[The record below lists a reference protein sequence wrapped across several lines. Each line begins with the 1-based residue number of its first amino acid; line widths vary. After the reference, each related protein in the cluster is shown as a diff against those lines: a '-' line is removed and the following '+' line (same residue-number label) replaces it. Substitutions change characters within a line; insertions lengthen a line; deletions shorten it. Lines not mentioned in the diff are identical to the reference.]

1 MQIKVK
7 LFASLRKQVGK
18 KEFEMDVKEQDKVKD
33 IVQSLNLPENDNFI
47 TMINGV
53 HCKLDHNLND
63 GDVLSIFPMIA
74 GG

>member
-18 KEFEMDVKEQDKVKD
+18 KELEINVSEKDKVRNVVK
-33 IVQSLNLPENDNFI
+33 SLNLSEKDNFI

>member
-7 LFASLRKQVGK
+7 LFASLRNQVGK
-18 KEFEMDVKEQDKVKD
+18 KELEMDIFDQDKVKD
-33 IVQSLNLPENDNFI
+33 VVKSLNLSEKDNFI

-53 HCKLDHNLND
+53 HCKLDHHLND

>member
-1 MQIKVK
+1 LELNI
-7 LFASLRKQVGK
+7 SR
-18 KEFEMDVKEQDKVKD
+18 QDKIRDVIK
-33 IVQSLNLPENDNFI
+33 SLKLSEKDNFI

-53 HCKLDHNLND
+53 HCKLDHNLKN

>member
-7 LFASLRKQVGK
+7 LFASLRNQVGK
-18 KEFEMDVKEQDKVKD
+18 KELEMDISDQDKVRDVVKL
-33 IVQSLNLPENDNFI
+33 LNLSEKDNFI

-53 HCKLDHNLND
+53 HCKLDHGLNE

>member
-7 LFASLRKQVGK
+7 LFASLRKQVGQ
-18 KEFEMDVKEQDKVKD
+18 KELEMNISDQEKVRD
-33 IVQSLNLPENDNFI
+33 IVKTLNLSENGNYI
-47 TMINGV
+47 TMINGI
-53 HCKLDHNLND
+53 HCKLDYTLND

>member
-1 MQIKVK
+1 MHIKVR
-7 LFASLRKQVGK
+7 LFASLRIKVGK
-18 KEFEMDVKEQDKVKD
+18 KELDLDISGHNKVSDVIK
-33 IVQSLNLPENDNFI
+33 SLNLSEQDNFI

-53 HCKLDHNLND
+53 HCKLDHNLSD

>member
-7 LFASLRKQVGK
+7 LFASLRNQVGK
-18 KEFEMDVKEQDKVKD
+18 KEFDMNISEKDKVGDVIK
-33 IVQSLNLPENDNFI
+33 SLKLSEQNNFI
-47 TMINGV
+47 TMINGI
-53 HCKLDHNLND
+53 HCKLDNPLKD

>member
-7 LFASLRKQVGK
+7 LFASLRNQLGK
-18 KEFEMDVKEQDKVKD
+18 KELDLNISGEDKVRD
-33 IVQSLNLPENDNFI
+33 IIKSLNLAEQDNFI

-53 HCKLDHNLND
+53 HCKLDHHLND

>member
-7 LFASLRKQVGK
+7 LFASLRKQVGQ
-18 KEFEMDVKEQDKVKD
+18 KELEMEISERDKVKD
-33 IVQSLNLPENDNFI
+33 IVQSLNLSEKDNFI

-53 HCKLDHNLND
+53 HCKLDHGISN

>member
-1 MQIKVK
+1 MQIQIK
-7 LFASLRKQVGK
+7 LFASLRNKVGK
-18 KEFEMDVKEQDKVKD
+18 KELEMGISDQDQVSDVIK
-33 IVQSLNLPENDNFI
+33 SLNLSAKDNFI

-53 HCKLDHNLND
+53 HCKLDHELRD

>member
-1 MQIKVK
+1 MHIKVK
-7 LFASLRKQVGK
+7 LFASLRNQVGK
-18 KEFEMDVKEQDKVKD
+18 KELDLDISDQKNVRDVIKV
-33 IVQSLNLPENDNFI
+33 LNLSEQDNFI

-53 HCKLDHNLND
+53 HCKMDHNLND

>member
-1 MQIKVK
+1 
-7 LFASLRKQVGK
+7 
-18 KEFEMDVKEQDKVKD
+18 MDVAECDKVRD
-33 IVQSLNLPENDNFI
+33 IIRSLNLSEKDNFI

-53 HCKLDHNLND
+53 HCKLNQNLND

>member
-1 MQIKVK
+1 MNIKIK
-7 LFASLRKQVGK
+7 LFASLRNKIGK
-18 KEFEMDVKEQDKVKD
+18 KELEMEVIDQDKVSDVIK
-33 IVQSLNLPENDNFI
+33 SLHLSEQDNFI

>member
-7 LFASLRKQVGK
+7 LFASLRNRVGK
-18 KEFEMDVKEQDKVKD
+18 KEVEMDISDQDQIRD
-33 IVQSLNLPENDNFI
+33 IVKTLNLSEEENFI

-53 HCKLDHNLND
+53 HCKLDQSLND